1 MGALVRPRS
10 ATVTFRLY
18 DRPLHPELFDAVAVR
33 AVARAGY
40 RLTVRLTPAGH
51 ALAWTDGT
59 VHLEEVLCDPGTDLP
74 SAPPRLA
81 HAFDSNRRARCTVGG
96 VRYQIET
103 QTEQLEAEAFAHLHA
118 ELLADGE
125 RKGLVFHCAAGNRI
139 GLSPLGCVIAEEL
152 PRAVSV
158 VAFHT
163 FPDELTVLKTQSL
176 IEWD

>member
-1 MGALVRPRS
+1 MGALVRPAS
-10 ATVTFRLY
+10 ATVAFRLY
-18 DRPLHPELFDAVAVR
+18 ERPLHPELFAAVAVR

-51 ALAWTDGT
+51 ALAFANGT
-59 VHLEEVLCDPGTDLP
+59 VHLEELMCEADTDLP
-74 SAPPRLA
+74 TAGRRLA
-81 HAFDSNRRARCTVGG
+81 HTFSENRRARCAVGG
-96 VRYQIET
+96 VRYQVET
-103 QTEQLEAEAFAHLHA
+103 QAERLDAEAFAHLHA
-118 ELLADGE
+118 ELLADGA

-152 PRAVSV
+152 PRAVSA

>member
-10 ATVTFRLY
+10 ATVSFRLY
-18 DRPLHPELFDAVAVR
+18 DKPLHPELFAAVAVR

-51 ALAWTDGT
+51 ALAFTTGA
-59 VHLEEVLCDPGTDLP
+59 VHLEELLCVSQSDLP
-74 SAPPRLA
+74 TAGAKIA
-81 HAFDSNRRARCTVGG
+81 HTFSENRRARCVVGA
-96 VRYQIET
+96 VRYQVET
-103 QTEQLEAEAFAHLHA
+103 QAERLEAEAFAHLHA

-152 PRAVSV
+152 PRALSV
-158 VAFHT
+158 VAYHT

>member
-1 MGALVRPRS
+1 MGALVRPAS
-10 ATVTFRLY
+10 ATVSFRLY
-18 DRPLHPELFDAVAVR
+18 DRPLHPELFEAVAAR

-40 RLTVRLTPAGH
+40 RLTVRLTAAGH
-51 ALAWTDGT
+51 SLAFANGT
-59 VHLEEVLCDPGTDLP
+59 VHLEELLCETGTDLP
-74 SAPPRLA
+74 SAGERLA
-81 HAFDSNRRARCTVGG
+81 HTFAENRRARRAVGAL
-96 VRYQIET
+96 RYQVET
-103 QTEQLEAEAFAHLHA
+103 QAERLEAEAFAHLHA

>member
-1 MGALVRPRS
+1 MSALVRPRP

-18 DRPLHPELFDAVAVR
+18 DRPLHPELFAAVAER
-33 AVARAGY
+33 SVARAGY
-40 RLTVRLTPAGH
+40 RLAVRLTPAGH

-59 VHLEEVLCDPGTDLP
+59 AHLEEVLYEAGSDLP
-74 SAPPRLA
+74 TAGARLSHDFA
-81 HAFDSNRRARCTVGG
+81 TNRRARCAVGG

-103 QTEQLEAEAFAHLHA
+103 QTETLSAEAFAHLHA
-118 ELLADGE
+118 ELLLDGT
-125 RKGLVFHCAAGNRI
+125 RKGLVFHCATGNRI

-152 PRAVSV
+152 PGAVSA

-163 FPDELTVLKTQSL
+163 FPDERTVLKTQSL